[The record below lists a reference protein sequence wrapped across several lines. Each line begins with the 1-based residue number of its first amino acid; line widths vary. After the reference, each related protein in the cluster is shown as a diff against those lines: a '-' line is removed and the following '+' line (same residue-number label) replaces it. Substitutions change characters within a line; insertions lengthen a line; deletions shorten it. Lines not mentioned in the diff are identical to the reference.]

1 MPMWSNGACR
11 DAMWGGWMPFQG
23 IFFLLLIVL
32 AIIGL
37 VALARSIFRSSTHG
51 VDERRGSSSLE
62 ILEQRYAKGELER
75 EEYLQKKTDLTA
87 QS

>member
-1 MPMWSNGACR
+1 MPMWSDGACR

-23 IFFLLLIVL
+23 ILFLLLVML

-37 VALARSIFRSSTHG
+37 VALARSIFRSSTRG
-51 VDERRGSSSLE
+51 GGERREPSSLE

-75 EEYLQKKTDLTA
+75 EEYLQKKGDLD
-87 QS
+87 SR